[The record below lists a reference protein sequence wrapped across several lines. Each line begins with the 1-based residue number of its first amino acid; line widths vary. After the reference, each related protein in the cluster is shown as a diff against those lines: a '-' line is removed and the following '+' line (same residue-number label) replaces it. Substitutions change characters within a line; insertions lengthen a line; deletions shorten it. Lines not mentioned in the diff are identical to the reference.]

1 MNHPQQSR
9 QPDIGSRQIS
19 PAAFHQDSIDPP
31 SCSPR
36 LMGNELRGQ
45 VPAHQHPVWV
55 PEQMTTVSSSG
66 AFGHFTVTNDISR
79 YTHAGLFSRPGQQTP
94 VFVRFSRQPHAHRPD
109 SLPDIHGFAVRFH
122 TGEGDWD
129 LVGQNTP
136 VFFIHDPARFP
147 ALLHALGTEAQGDR
161 TAAWD
166 FWSRTPESLHL
177 LTMLLSDHGQP
188 IGARFMDGH
197 GGHTYSLW
205 NAGRERFWVRFHFRA
220 NQSAPSGNGQAAQDG
235 IAPEPEA
242 FHADL
247 RKAIARGDFPS
258 WTLYIQVM
266 PESRDGQYPHD
277 PFDPT
282 RIWSEAE
289 YPLIEVG
296 VMTLDRNLDD
306 RLTGLEAIRLS
317 PANLIPGIGH
327 SHDRILQARIF
338 SCTDT
343 IPNRQGGPQALMTDE
358 AADSSPSGQAPSSA
372 PGTPPIA
379 SIEQAGAHFRQL
391 DPEHQQRLAARM
403 AGSMQGVPAS
413 LIDRQLARLAQ
424 ADPRY
429 ARLVREAL
437 ASAHGATIK

>member
-1 MNHPQQSR
+1 MNHPQESTH
-9 QPDIGSRQIS
+9 PDIGSTKIS
-19 PAAFHQDSIDPP
+19 PAACHQDSIEPP

-45 VPAHQHPVWV
+45 APAHQHPVWV
-55 PEQMTTVSSSG
+55 PERMAEVSSSG
-66 AFGHFTVTNDISR
+66 AYGHFTVTNDISR
-79 YTHAGLFSRPGQQTP
+79 YTHAEPFSRPGQQTP
-94 VFVRFSRQPHAHRPD
+94 VFARFSHQPRTHRSD

-136 VFFIHDPARFP
+136 VFFIHDPDRFP
-147 ALLHALGTEAQGDR
+147 ALLHALGAAARTDR

-166 FWSRTPESLHL
+166 FWSRTPESLNL
-177 LTMLLSDHGQP
+177 LTMLLSDDGQP

-205 NAGRERFWVRFHFRA
+205 NARRERFWVRFHFRA
-220 NQSAPSGNGQAAQDG
+220 EQSPRALIREGAQGG
-235 IAPEPEA
+235 IAPAPEA

-247 RKAIARGDFPS
+247 HQAIACGDFPS

-289 YPLIEVG
+289 HPLIEVG
-296 VMTLDRNLDD
+296 VMRLDRNLDD
-306 RLTGLEAIRLS
+306 RFSRLEPISLS

-343 IPNRQGGPQALMTDE
+343 IPNRHGGPQPLMTDDE
-358 AADSSPSGQAPSSA
+358 ADITPSGHTPSSA
-372 PGTPPIA
+372 PDSPPIA
-379 SIEQAGAHFRQL
+379 SIQQAGARFRL
-391 DPEHQQRLAARM
+391 LAPEHQQRLAARM
-403 AGSMQGVPAS
+403 AGSMQDVPAT
-413 LIDRQLARLAQ
+413 LIDRQLALLAQ